1 MIITISGH
9 PGSGK
14 STVAKLLA
22 KKLGFKHYSAGE
34 FMRAMAAERGTTLEE
49 LTKVALKDRSI
60 DDEIDR
66 RTVELAKKE
75 DNFVIDSRLGWK
87 FIPGAVK
94 ILLTINPEVAAKR
107 VFAQMRPDEK
117 ENTTLEATSK
127 NQEKRLSAEIERY
140 SKLYNVDYTD
150 PKNHDFAVD
159 TSVLT
164 PDEIIAKIMEFLE
177 KKESFKK
184 GTRCSCGHAH

>member
-22 KKLGFKHYSAGE
+22 KKLGFKHYSAGD
-34 FMRAMAAERGTTLEE
+34 FMRAMAIERKISLEE
-49 LTKVALKDRSI
+49 LTKIALKDRSI

-66 RTVELAKKE
+66 RTVELVEKE

-94 ILLTINPEVAAKR
+94 ILLTINPDVAAKR
-107 VFAQMRPDEK
+107 IFEMRRPEEK
-117 ENTTLEATSK
+117 ENVTLEKTKENTK
-127 NQEKRLSAEIERY
+127 NRLKAEIERY

-159 TSVLT
+159 TSSLT
-164 PDEIIAKIMEFLE
+164 PDEIVAKIMEFLD

-184 GTRCSCGHAH
+184 RTGCSCGHAH

>member
-22 KKLGFKHYSAGE
+22 KKLGFKHFSAGD
-34 FMRAMAAERGTTLEE
+34 FMRAMAIERKTTLEE

-60 DDEIDR
+60 DNEIDK
-66 RTVELAKKE
+66 RTVELAQKE

-94 ILLTINPEVAAKR
+94 ILLAINPEVAAKR

-117 ENTTLEATSK
+117 ENTTLEKTRE
-127 NQEKRLSAEIERY
+127 NQDKRFAAEIKRY
-140 SKLYNVDYTD
+140 TDWYGVDYTD
-150 PKNHDFAVD
+150 KKHHDFAVD
-159 TSVLT
+159 TSSLT
-164 PDEIIAKIMEFLE
+164 PDEIVGKIMEFLN

-184 GTRCSCGHAH
+184 GTECSCGHAH

>member
-14 STVAKLLA
+14 STIAKMLA
-22 KKLGFKHYSAGE
+22 KKLGFKHYSAGD
-34 FMRAMAAERGTTLEE
+34 FMRAMAIERKTTLEE
-49 LTKVALKDRSI
+49 LTKVALKDRSV

-66 RTVELAKKE
+66 RTVELAGKE
-75 DNFVIDSRLGWK
+75 DDFVIDSRLGWK
-87 FIPGAVK
+87 FIPCAVK
-94 ILLTINPEVAAKR
+94 ILLTISPEVAAKR

-127 NQEKRLSAEIERY
+127 NQEKRLAAEIERY
-140 SKLYNVDYTD
+140 SKLYDVDYTD

-159 TSVLT
+159 TSSLT
-164 PDEIIAKIMEFLE
+164 PDEIVAKIMEFLD

-184 GTRCSCGHAH
+184 RTGCSCGHAH